1 MPTEGRSAP
10 CASSHRRSSGGQ
22 RTRESGTRSHWT
34 PLANGPKRT
43 ASAWGSSCMSLPGLL
58 ERGIEVVLRSSSA
71 EDELREL
78 VAKAGL
84 EAEAAEHLRQ
94 TLEAIP
100 SILVAITRDLSKGDP
115 TIRSL
120 FHAIVDYLIQEE
132 NLIPSH
138 AGRPILGLLDDV
150 YLVH

>member
-1 MPTEGRSAP
+1 
-10 CASSHRRSSGGQ
+10 
-22 RTRESGTRSHWT
+22 
-34 PLANGPKRT
+34 
-43 ASAWGSSCMSLPGLL
+43 MSLPGLL

-150 YLVH
+150 YLVHVDMRSISGGAQLLEQVLPRGVITSLRSIVDDAIRSTRNPCD